1 MLLEKFE
8 RNVAHVFA
16 EKQRRAIKD
25 VCLDRKRLA
34 AMPVNEF
41 IDMLV

>member
-1 MLLEKFE
+1 
-8 RNVAHVFA
+8 VFA
-16 EKQRRAIKD
+16 EKQRRALRD

-41 IDMLV
+41 IDLMVV